1 MARALEAPDM
11 AVCLEAGEENVKEPE
26 TQEESGGGQ
35 LGSPRTAQLATDV
48 WPAPVQQHCDAHEGE
63 DGEECDRE
71 GQRACT
77 HLEGAALHRPVHR
90 SH

>member
-1 MARALEAPDM
+1 MVRALEAPDM
-11 AVCLEAGEENVKEPE
+11 AVRLEAGEENVKKPE
-26 TQEESGGGQ
+26 AQEESGGGQ